1 MKKFARVICALF
13 ICMFAFLSVGC
24 FGIGSDS
31 DFHDMLIEMYKNGEI
46 TLEELQEQLK
56 NSMSTP
62 MYGTKVLYRPE
73 HYDYDGAV
81 GEGNEEY
88 FGQFAFV
95 ILDALTRTYG
105 TTSLTDYLSQQQLDL
120 DYYNNTSQ
128 KYYYDSIRYNLYSQE
143 EYNTKIIYEEDVN
156 GSITYNGKKYSEK
169 WSESDF
175 ATISINTEN
184 AWNWTFGVIA
194 NPNGYIINEE
204 NNILGTLTP
213 SINDITTSTRLIQNS
228 YYIDGN
234 SNDYF
239 NNLSIHYTQNQTQ
252 YILSY
257 LGTESQQET
266 ENYSDYVKALEYVI
280 YCITMDLTPANIDV
294 TINADGTPNVK
305 IGNFADVD
313 SALTYIKE
321 VFDKIGTYVGVSTA
335 KAERIK
341 EYILTNVIGA
351 NALNNDSVS
360 ITKYDTVK
368 VYQNSDGTQH
378 TEIVGST
385 ISEPPL
391 PIHRDYEGVLNNI
404 FDAIYKDV
412 HIGSE
417 SDDTINN
424 RYPASEIIDYYGN
437 NFFISADKEFANIKP
452 LEYQSAVLMF
462 SEDVTIDNLMLHFK
476 YDAGLDG
483 DDNYDPNAS
492 ITINVYVNFYD
503 HSEKRYYEKLVK
515 ETIVVKDGPF
525 DFGNEN
531 NTMCLFGIAPVR
543 GDGIEIE
550 AFEPEIG
557 NGVMKTMEYDGLTSI
572 SDPIRLIG
580 TTQLKN
586 YYQIVE
592 PKEST
597 LDQNV
602 YYSYGI
608 LNPLQFAGTDGCDY
622 LEIAY
627 EVIKTTGD
635 VDTNYK
641 FYTGLGTVA

>member
-31 DFHDMLIEMYKNGEI
+31 DFHDLLIEMYKNGEI

-88 FGQFAFV
+88 FGQFAWR
-95 ILDALTRTYG
+95 ILNALTETYG
-105 TTSLTDYLSQQQLDL
+105 TVTDTAYLSQQQLDL
-120 DYYNNTSQ
+120 DYYNNISQ
-128 KYYYDSIRYNLYSQE
+128 KYYYDSIRYNIYSQE
-143 EYNTKIIYEEDVN
+143 EYNSKIIYEEDTSGN
-156 GSITYNGKKYSEK
+156 ITYNNKKYSEK

-175 ATISINTEN
+175 TTISVNTEN
-184 AWNWTFGVIA
+184 AWNWTFGSKD
-194 NPNGYIINEE
+194 NPEAWIYEDDYYGFDLAE
-204 NNILGTLTP
+204 NNYIVK
-213 SINDITTSTRLIQNS
+213 NS
-228 YYIDGN
+228 FGKNGN

-239 NNLSIHYTQNQTQ
+239 DGLQTYYINNQNNYT
-252 YILSY
+252 ISY
-257 LGTESQQET
+257 LGTELQQET

-280 YCITMDLTPANIDV
+280 YCITMDLTPANINV
-294 TINADGTPNVK
+294 TLNADGTPNVK

-341 EYILTNVIGA
+341 DYILTNVIGA
-351 NALNNDSVS
+351 NALNNDFVS

-462 SEDVTIDNLMLHFK
+462 SEDVTVDNLMLHFK

-525 DFGNEN
+525 DFGNKN

-557 NGVMKTMEYDGLTSI
+557 NGVMKAMEYDGLTSI

>member
-31 DFHDMLIEMYKNGEI
+31 DFHDLLIEMYKNGEI

-88 FGQFAFV
+88 FGQFAWR
-95 ILDALTRTYG
+95 ILNALTETYG
-105 TTSLTDYLSQQQLDL
+105 TVTDTAYLSQQQLDL
-120 DYYNNTSQ
+120 DYYNNISQ
-128 KYYYDSIRYNLYSQE
+128 KYYYDSIRYNIYSQE
-143 EYNTKIIYEEDVN
+143 EYNSKIIYEEDTSGN
-156 GSITYNGKKYSEK
+156 ITYNNKKYSEK

-175 ATISINTEN
+175 TTISVNTEN
-184 AWNWTFGVIA
+184 AWNWTFGSKD
-194 NPNGYIINEE
+194 NPEAWIYEDDYYGFDLAE
-204 NNILGTLTP
+204 NNYIVK
-213 SINDITTSTRLIQNS
+213 NS
-228 YYIDGN
+228 FGKNGN

-239 NNLSIHYTQNQTQ
+239 DGLQTYYINNQNNYT
-252 YILSY
+252 ISY
-257 LGTESQQET
+257 LGTELQQET

-280 YCITMDLTPANIDV
+280 YCITMDLTPANINV
-294 TINADGTPNVK
+294 TLNADGTPNVK

-341 EYILTNVIGA
+341 DYILTNVIGA
-351 NALNNDSVS
+351 NALNNDFVS

-462 SEDVTIDNLMLHFK
+462 SEDVTVDNLMLHFK

-557 NGVMKTMEYDGLTSI
+557 NGVMKAMEYDGLTSI